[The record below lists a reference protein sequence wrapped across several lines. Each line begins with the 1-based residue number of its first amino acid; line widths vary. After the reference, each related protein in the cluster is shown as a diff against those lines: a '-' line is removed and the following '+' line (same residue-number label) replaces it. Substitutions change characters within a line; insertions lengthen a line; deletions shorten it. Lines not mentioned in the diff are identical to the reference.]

1 MIVAFLQNP
10 WFPAH
15 THPTL
20 VAKYR
25 DRQDFHKRILGAS
38 MTGKRLIAAFGDMY
52 DKIHWDNANWRHTS
66 VANGKMPADP
76 EHIARTLI
84 MHQPEVVLAFGA
96 VAREALEPL
105 VCTYNFILLACPHPS
120 AFGNT
125 SGNLT
130 ILAKKIREEYVHLL

>member
-25 DRQDFHKRILGAS
+25 DRQDFHRRILGGS
-38 MTGKRLIAAFGDMY
+38 VTGKRLIAAFGDMY

-66 VANGKMPADP
+66 VANGKLPADL
-76 EHIARTLI
+76 EHIDRVLTNNMPDL
-84 MHQPEVVLAFGA
+84 VLAFGK
-96 VAREALEPL
+96 VAENAISPM
-105 VCTYNFILLACPHPS
+105 VGKFGFTMIACPHPS

-130 ILAKKIREEYVHLL
+130 MLAKRVRETYGYLL